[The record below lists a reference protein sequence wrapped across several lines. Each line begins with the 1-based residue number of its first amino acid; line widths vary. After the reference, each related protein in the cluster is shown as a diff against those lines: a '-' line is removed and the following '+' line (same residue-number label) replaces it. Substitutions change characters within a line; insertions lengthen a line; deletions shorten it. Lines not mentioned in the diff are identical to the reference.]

1 MKTILK
7 NWKTSLLGGGV
18 LTTGLT
24 IIINDPNQWK
34 EGVIAIAGGLIGLIA
49 KDGDKTGI

>member
-1 MKTILK
+1 MKTIFK

-18 LTTGLT
+18 FTTGLT
-24 IIINDPNQWK
+24 LIINEPNQWK
-34 EGVIAIAGGLIGLIA
+34 EGVAAMAIGLIGLLA